1 MGAGKQIG
9 TLMIA
14 SMKLVTLKKVK
25 KMQILQRVI
34 NTNLVLSIWI
44 GYQINW
50 IISNV
55 VVIHFFSI
63 EQASKVPIR

>member
-1 MGAGKQIG
+1 MGAGQQIG
-9 TLMIA
+9 TLMTA

-44 GYQINW
+44 GYQIGL
-50 IISNV
+50 SPKLLFS
-55 VVIHFFSI
+55 FF
-63 EQASKVPIR
+63 